1 MKIFRLL
8 AVVMA
13 GLAAASPISLLA
25 HPTGEHVQG
34 VASSITKSSIV
45 VQVNASQSKTVLLT
59 ETTKFEK
66 VDAPATRANV
76 KVGDKVVVHAVK
88 KGQDLVATLVRF
100 APASPS
106 GSTPKK

>member
-1 MKIFRLL
+1 
-8 AVVMA
+8 
-13 GLAAASPISLLA
+13 
-25 HPTGEHVQG
+25 
-34 VASSITKSSIV
+34 
-45 VQVNASQSKTVLLT
+45 
-59 ETTKFEK
+59 
-66 VDAPATRANV
+66 VDAPATRADV